1 MNRLFAF
8 FFTIALVL
16 ILSGCQKKPVNGQVF
31 IVTQGAE
38 SHKLALV
45 PVYYLNEDNIKL
57 LQEKLI
63 AEVKA
68 LKKARA
74 KEVETAYANLK
85 ESMNSVTEC
94 TTALKVEQDKKTE
107 IETAISANT
116 KRIPPHKPT
125 PDPQFADLLAQQIAE
140 YDKIV
145 EDVKVKE
152 SELHETL
159 AEQIYLV
166 AYAEK
171 KLSSARKPLMENS
184 KVHNAALAATEPLSF
199 NELAG
204 ILETILPQ
212 FVASTKSDIDG
223 KFTLNDAVS
232 KKSVLVALA
241 KRMTGADW
249 EIYLWA
255 GSLPAKLPNN
265 MLMLSNDNLLP
276 KDKLTEVGFT
286 PSEF

>member
-1 MNRLFAF
+1 MNRLFSF
-8 FFTIALVL
+8 FFTIAIVL

-68 LKKARA
+68 LKEARA
-74 KEVETAYANLK
+74 KEVETAAANLK
-85 ESMNSVTEC
+85 EAMNSM
-94 TTALKVEQDKKTE
+94 TACSAAFKVAKDKETE
-107 IETAISANT
+107 IEAAISANT

-125 PDPQFADLLAQQIAE
+125 PDPQFAEMLAQQITE
-140 YDKIV
+140 YYKIV
-145 EDVKVKE
+145 GEVEAKDDELKE
-152 SELHETL
+152 ALNKQSSLVDAAEIQLRSAKTTL
-159 AEQIYLV
+159 DEH
-166 AYAEK
+166 
-171 KLSSARKPLMENS
+171 NS
-184 KVHNAALAATEPLSF
+184 VHAAALAVNTSLSF
-199 NELAG
+199 DELAG
-204 ILETILPQ
+204 ILEGILPQ
-212 FVASTKSDIDG
+212 FTATTKTDIDG
-223 KFTLNDAVS
+223 KFTLSDAVS
-232 KKSVLVALA
+232 NKRVLVSFA
-241 KRMTGADW
+241 KRMTGAKW
-249 EIYLWA
+249 EMYVWA
-255 GSLPAKLPNN
+255 GVIPAKLPNN